1 MLVGIVDVKHV
12 NPVQPKPSQALLDRS
27 HDPVVGE
34 VIGGIDGRYTLVC
47 LAWLRWGV
55 RPEKAPDLGRE
66 DELFTGLRSQHRA
79 QALLGEAVAVEGRG
93 VKETYACLPGGLDH
107 AMRFIVGHLFE
118 QPAERRA
125 AEAEA
130 RYVQRCLAELGA
142 RGRFQGSSA
151 GRAHDALQIKDLGK
165 PVAALAAEVVRL
177 RHHRGHLRLPADVH
191 RIGGQ
196 LCDRAI
202 VVVALDVVKQ
212 VEAVAKDHVLADADP
227 LDRLQHVGPH
237 RPVVLLVALLG
248 ARFESRMEADL
259 HQAEWPARR
268 WPRSQ
273 RSPLALGAARMR
285 SRLCPRSTFSWASIL
300 PAARAAAA
308 ASRMRRTSYS
318 SSSVSPSNR

>member
-34 VIGGIDGRYTLVC
+34 VIGGIDGRYALVC

-118 QPAERRA
+118 
-125 AEAEA
+125 
-130 RYVQRCLAELGA
+130 
-142 RGRFQGSSA
+142 
-151 GRAHDALQIKDLGK
+151 
-165 PVAALAAEVVRL
+165 
-177 RHHRGHLRLPADVH
+177 
-191 RIGGQ
+191 
-196 LCDRAI
+196 RAI

-259 HQAEWPARR
+259 HQAEWPARS

-273 RSPLALGAARMR
+273 RSPLAMCAVAV
-285 SRLCPRSTFSWASIL
+285 
-300 PAARAAAA
+300 ARASSGSPEMS
-308 ASRMRRTSYS
+308 AS
-318 SSSVSPSNR
+318 

>member
-12 NPVQPKPSQALLDRS
+12 NPVQPKQSQALLDRS

-34 VIGGIDGRYTLVC
+34 VIGRIDGRYTLVC

-66 DELFTGLRSQHRA
+66 DELFTGLGSQHRA

-107 AMRFIVGHLFE
+107 AMRL
-118 QPAERRA
+118 
-125 AEAEA
+125 
-130 RYVQRCLAELGA
+130 
-142 RGRFQGSSA
+142 
-151 GRAHDALQIKDLGK
+151 
-165 PVAALAAEVVRL
+165 
-177 RHHRGHLRLPADVH
+177 
-191 RIGGQ
+191 
-196 LCDRAI
+196 
-202 VVVALDVVKQ
+202 VVALDVVKQ

-259 HQAEWPARR
+259 HQAEWPARS

-273 RSPLALGAARMR
+273 RSPLAMCAVAV
-285 SRLCPRSTFSWASIL
+285 
-300 PAARAAAA
+300 ARASSGSPAMS
-308 ASRMRRTSYS
+308 AS
-318 SSSVSPSNR
+318 